1 MIGTLPDPI
10 DMAMHFR
17 GGYEDITYTAAMDA
31 DNTSTSTFTGSI
43 EAGTSILTIA
53 LRTATTTDPTN
64 ARMIADPPSGTQN
77 SIITVTA
84 TDAEGNK
91 ATTDVH
97 VLANRAP
104 IVVDPTD
111 VWSTNVGTE
120 VRADKMVQVCQTTID
135 QAVPD
140 THTAHQCKL
149 TSGDDDFTDDGP
161 IALSVVMTNPKVSVT
176 TAKNVLTITG
186 LTSTW
191 NPDKTN
197 GAGHDA
203 AEVMIRATDDNGLYV
218 ERALAITVDAA
229 PTVKRQIQNRTLE
242 DKGMAVDVAR
252 SIATFFADAETN
264 LEATDIGH
272 KSSDE
277 TTATVSLDNGDLQVT
292 PLNPGTTMITVTAT
306 ETSGYEQ
313 SVSQTF
319 MVTVTNAS
327 P

>member
-1 MIGTLPDPI
+1 MLPDPI
-10 DMAMHFR
+10 DVSEHFR
-17 GGYEDITYTAAMDA
+17 GGYVDITYSAAMDTST
-31 DNTSTSTFTGSI
+31 TSTSTFTGSI
-43 EAGTSILTIA
+43 EAGTSILKIA
-53 LRTATTTDPTN
+53 LRTATTTDPMN
-64 ARMIADPPSGTQN
+64 ARMIDDPTSGTAN

-104 IVVDPTD
+104 VAVNPTT
-111 VWSTNVGTE
+111 VWATNVGTE
-120 VRADKMVQVCQTTID
+120 VRAGKMVQECVDTVN

-149 TSGDDDFTDDGP
+149 TSDTDDFTDDGP
-161 IALSVVMTNPKVSVT
+161 VTLSVVTTNPKVSVT

-191 NPDKTN
+191 NPDKT
-197 GAGHDA
+197 GDPGHDA

-229 PTVKRQIQNRTLE
+229 PTVKRQIQNRTLKDE
-242 DKGMAVDVAR
+242 GMAVDVAR
-252 SIATFFADAETN
+252 SIATFFADAETT
-264 LEATDIGH
+264 LGPSDIGH

-277 TTATVSLDNGDLQVT
+277 TTATVSLESGNLQVT